1 MRIFIYAAKL
11 YEAYIVEHGY
21 QHKQYG
27 SKLLPLPRPKCIC
40 FYNGRSDRPER
51 EELRLSDAFGGD
63 GDIEVRVTMININY
77 GKNKA
82 LMEACEPLKEYA
94 WLVDAIRKH
103 EKIFHDIE
111 AAVDA
116 AIDEMPYDFLIKKF
130 LLKNKAEVKGMF
142 LTEYDQEKV
151 LAYER
156 LEGIEHGIEQNQE
169 QVATDMLMKK
179 KYPLSD
185 IKEISRLSEDVILKL
200 ANSLGVTPI

>member
-1 MRIFIYAAKL
+1 M
-11 YEAYIVEHGY
+11 
-21 QHKQYG
+21 
-27 SKLLPLPRPKCIC
+27 
-40 FYNGRSDRPER
+40 
-51 EELRLSDAFGGD
+51 SDAFGGD
-63 GDIEVRVTMININY
+63 GDIEVKVTMININY

-116 AIDEMPYDFLIKKF
+116 AIDEMPDDFLIKKF

-151 LAYER
+151 GAYLR
-156 LEGIEHGIEQNQE
+156 LEAEEQARE
-169 QVATDMLMKK
+169 QVATDMLMEK

-185 IKEISRLSEDVILKL
+185 IKKITRLSEDVILKL
-200 ANSLGVTPI
+200 ANSLGVTAI